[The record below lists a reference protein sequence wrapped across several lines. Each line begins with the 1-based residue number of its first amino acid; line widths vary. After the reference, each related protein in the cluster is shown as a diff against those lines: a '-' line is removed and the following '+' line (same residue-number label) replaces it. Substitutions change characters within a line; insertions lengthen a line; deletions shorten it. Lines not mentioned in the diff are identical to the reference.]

1 MTKDFRLDDF
11 LPMKNIN
18 QTQDNDKVKVKSGSK
33 LDRQFIKG
41 PIPLNWLC
49 TASKAPG
56 RVLQVTL
63 ALWHV
68 SCLTKSPKVKM
79 QRRWREIFGFSE
91 KAYSHALRILES
103 KGLVNVERLP
113 GQTANVTLLLRENSR
128 ENV

>member
-1 MTKDFRLDDF
+1 MKKDIRLDDF
-11 LPMKNIN
+11 LPMKNIVQSSN
-18 QTQDNDKVKVKSGSK
+18 NTKVKPPSSFK

-41 PIPLNWLC
+41 PIPLNWISS
-49 TASKAPG
+49 ASQPPG